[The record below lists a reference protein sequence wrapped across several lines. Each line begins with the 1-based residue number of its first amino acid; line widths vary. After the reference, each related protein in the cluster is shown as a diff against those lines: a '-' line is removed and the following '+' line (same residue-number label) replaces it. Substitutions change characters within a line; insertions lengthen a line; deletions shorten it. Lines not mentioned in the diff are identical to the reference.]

1 MATKRQPRKVRAAA
15 RAVGECTI
23 PPALPKGELHK
34 LLFKHSEN
42 QALEIKEYVEWQ
54 AHGEEKVLHVEKVA
68 SERIFGREHDVWDVH
83 TDKERWWVVTG
94 PTNLYSQTLM
104 PSLDYTLS
112 FHIGLMA
119 RVAARREPEGSE
131 AEQEFLLVTNRKMV
145 QASEAFD
152 QADEAEEFQAV
163 GMRCRE
169 CLLAMVRELTS
180 GTDIVEGE
188 NLPKV
193 ADFSAWNELIANA
206 VSPGGSTEHVRGY
219 LKSTADRAWRL
230 VNWLTHASNATRSD
244 ADLALSATSHV
255 INNYAQSVL
264 RRKIDAPERCSRCTS
279 YRITVDWRP
288 DLGPT
293 GLYVP
298 RCESCGAEKLPDTP
312 KRRRKKTV
320 VPVKQANQQ

>member
-1 MATKRQPRKVRAAA
+1 MSNGDCV
-15 RAVGECTI
+15 V

-34 LLFKHSEN
+34 LLFRHSEHEA
-42 QALEIKEYVEWQ
+42 QEIKEYVEWQ
-54 AHGEEKVLHVEKVA
+54 AHGAEKVLHVEKVA
-68 SERIFGREHDVWDVH
+68 SERVFGREYDVWDVH
-83 TDKERWWVVTG
+83 TDKERWWVVTS

-119 RVAARREPEGSE
+119 RVAAHREPEGSE

-169 CLLAMVRELTS
+169 CLLALVRELTS
-180 GTDIVEGE
+180 GSDIAEGE
-188 NLPKV
+188 DLPKA
-193 ADFSAWNELIANA
+193 ADFPGWNERIANA
-206 VSPGGSTEHVRGY
+206 VAPGGSAEHIRGY
-219 LKSTADRAWRL
+219 LKSTGERAWRL
-230 VNWLTHASNATRSD
+230 VNWLTHAANATRND
-244 ADLALSATSHV
+244 AELALSATSHV
-255 INNYAQSVL
+255 INNYALSVL
-264 RRKIDAPERCSRCTS
+264 KRKIEAPERCGRCKS

-298 RCESCGAEKLPDTP
+298 RCEACGAEKLPTAP
-312 KRRRKKTV
+312 RPPRKRAFRSSKR
-320 VPVKQANQQ
+320 